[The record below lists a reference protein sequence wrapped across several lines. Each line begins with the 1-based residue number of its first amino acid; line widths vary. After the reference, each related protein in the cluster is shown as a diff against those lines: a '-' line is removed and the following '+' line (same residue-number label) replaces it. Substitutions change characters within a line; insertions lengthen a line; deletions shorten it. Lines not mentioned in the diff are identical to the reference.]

1 MPQLKFPLVSI
12 HAGFPLLA
20 PSLLYPTPPSQQ
32 PLARFYSSHIL
43 ANSVYLSNFC
53 HLWPTY
59 FEVSPSVCRTPHTP
73 HHTLTHT
80 QSLHTRPHNNNSIAQ
95 PSSPPLFPPLNRLE
109 TEPRLCLNF
118 VNYLRIQHLQLVRI
132 LIFDSSLK
140 CQQQQQ
146 H

>member
-20 PSLLYPTPPSQQ
+20 PSLLYPTPPFLVA
-32 PLARFYSSHIL
+32 LARFYSSHIL

-59 FEVSPSVCRTPHTP
+59 FEVSPSVCRTPHD
-73 HHTLTHT
+73 TLTHT
-80 QSLHTRPHNNNSIAQ
+80 QSLHTRPHNNNSISQ
-95 PSSPPLFPPLNRLE
+95 PSSFPLFPPLNRLE

-118 VNYLRIQHLQLVRI
+118 VNYLRI
-132 LIFDSSLK
+132 
-140 CQQQQQ
+140 
-146 H
+146 